1 MEVVVVGAAFSTKLL
16 RLFTRKKNKRN
27 QKVSDKIYNRRY
39 AELGIEWLPGA
50 EALLQQALLHRHAAL
65 VRLAAR
71 RVPSRSRGLVAVRWW

>member
-1 MEVVVVGAAFSTKLL
+1 MEVVVVGAGFQQNSYGFL
-16 RLFTRKKNKRN
+16 RVKKTRE
-27 QKVSDKIYNRRY
+27 KVSDKIYNRRY